1 MSAMPESGPPPV
13 PFGVDIANPGFVGQ
27 LRQFSVPLL
36 ARVTIFTIAVLTL
49 VAGILLI
56 GLGWHACAPDKCGE
70 KWLEVGLQV
79 LGTTFLPVVVLGYL
93 VFAETGVKA
102 LVRKSSELL
111 RKTIPDALHLEPSA
125 EDFLVGGELERCEV
139 KTSHANDSPR
149 AYYSLTAT
157 RSGEQARLD
166 VILDLN
172 VSKINV
178 VFIVPVPRQGVTD
191 LGKIADNF
199 KATLEGA
206 AHEGYVIDK
215 VLTETEINGRH
226 CIKLVARLRMNDNFL
241 WDPARKLHFA
251 QDLRMFCHAMM
262 VEGWPMLRLS

>member
-1 MSAMPESGPPPV
+1 MPESEPPSMQ
-13 PFGVDIANPGFVGQ
+13 FGMDIANPGFVGQ

-36 ARVTIFTIAVLTL
+36 ARASIFTIAVLTL
-49 VAGILLI
+49 VVGILLI
-56 GLGWHACAPDKCGE
+56 WLGWHACAPDKCGE

-111 RKTIPDALHLEPSA
+111 RKTIPDALHLKPSA
-125 EDFLVGGELERCEV
+125 EGFLV
-139 KTSHANDSPR
+139 
-149 AYYSLTAT
+149 
-157 RSGEQARLD
+157 
-166 VILDLN
+166 
-172 VSKINV
+172 
-178 VFIVPVPRQGVTD
+178 
-191 LGKIADNF
+191 
-199 KATLEGA
+199 EGA

-215 VLTETEINGRH
+215 VLTETEVNGRR

-251 QDLRMFCHAMM
+251 QDLRMFCHAMI
-262 VEGWPMLRLS
+262 VEGWPLLRQS